1 MEVIGMIEEKST
13 TRQWAEAVLDQAL
26 ALEEGDQLAFQMESE
41 RQLNSYRIQLSR
53 ARDRLSAMI
62 GADALAINIQS
73 KGRVLILSKS
83 GTIPLQGTIF
93 KKSGEVELA
102 PPIKLQVVP
111 IPRPTDIQDISEEEM
126 LRRRELLKAAT
137 EDLHD

>member
-1 MEVIGMIEEKST
+1 MIEEKST
-13 TRQWAEAVLDQAL
+13 TRQWAEAVLDQAME
-26 ALEEGDQLAFQMESE
+26 LEEGDQLAFQMESE

-53 ARDRLSAMI
+53 ARDRLSAVI

-73 KGRVLILSKS
+73 KGKVLILSKS

-111 IPRPTDIQDISEEEM
+111 IPRPVEIQDISEEEM

-137 EDLHD
+137 REMNHE

>member
-1 MEVIGMIEEKST
+1 MIEEKST

-53 ARDRLSAMI
+53 ARDRLSAVI

-111 IPRPTDIQDISEEEM
+111 IPRPVDIQDLSEEEM

-137 EDLHD
+137 EELHD

>member
-1 MEVIGMIEEKST
+1 MIEEKST

-53 ARDRLSAMI
+53 ARDRLSAVI

-83 GTIPLQGTIF
+83 GTIPLQGTIY

-126 LRRRELLKAAT
+126 LRRRALLKAAT
-137 EDLHD
+137 EEISHE

>member
-1 MEVIGMIEEKST
+1 MIEEKST

-53 ARDRLSAMI
+53 ARDRLSAVI

-93 KKSGEVELA
+93 KKSGEVEMA

-126 LRRRELLKAAT
+126 LRRRALLKAAT

>member
-1 MEVIGMIEEKST
+1 MIEEKST

-53 ARDRLSAMI
+53 ARDRLSAVI

-111 IPRPTDIQDISEEEM
+111 IPRPTDIQDLSEEEM
-126 LRRRELLKAAT
+126 LRRRALLKAAA
-137 EDLHD
+137 EEISHEE

>member
-1 MEVIGMIEEKST
+1 MIEEKST

-53 ARDRLSAMI
+53 ARDRLSAVI

-126 LRRRELLKAAT
+126 LRRRALLKAAT
-137 EDLHD
+137 EEIDNV

>member
-1 MEVIGMIEEKST
+1 MIEEKST

-53 ARDRLSAMI
+53 ARDRLSAVI

-111 IPRPTDIQDISEEEM
+111 IPRPTDIQYISEEEM

-137 EDLHD
+137 EELHD

>member
-1 MEVIGMIEEKST
+1 MIEEKST

-53 ARDRLSAMI
+53 ARDRLSASI
-62 GADALAINIQS
+62 GADALMINIQS

-83 GTIPLQGTIF
+83 GTVPLQGTIF

-111 IPRPTDIQDISEEEM
+111 IPRPAEIQDISEEEM

-137 EDLHD
+137 REMSDDN

>member
-1 MEVIGMIEEKST
+1 MIEEKST

-53 ARDRLSAMI
+53 ARDRLSASI
-62 GADALAINIQS
+62 GADALMINIQS

-93 KKSGEVELA
+93 KKSGEVEMA

-111 IPRPTDIQDISEEEM
+111 VPRPASVEDLSEEEM

-137 EDLHD
+137 REMSDE

>member
-1 MEVIGMIEEKST
+1 MIEEKST

-53 ARDRLSAMI
+53 ARDRLSAVI

-93 KKSGEVELA
+93 KKSGEVEMA

-126 LRRRELLKAAT
+126 LRRRALLKAAA
-137 EDLHD
+137 EEISHEE

>member
-1 MEVIGMIEEKST
+1 MIEEKST

-53 ARDRLSAMI
+53 ARDRLSAVI

-111 IPRPTDIQDISEEEM
+111 IPRPVDIQDLSEEEM

>member
-1 MEVIGMIEEKST
+1 MIEEKST

-53 ARDRLSAMI
+53 ARDRLSAVI

-137 EDLHD
+137 MEEMSREE

>member
-1 MEVIGMIEEKST
+1 MIEEKST

-53 ARDRLSAMI
+53 ARDRLSAVI

-93 KKSGEVELA
+93 KKSGEVEMA

-111 IPRPTDIQDISEEEM
+111 IPRPTEIQDISEEEM
-126 LRRRELLKAAT
+126 LRRRALLKAAT

>member
-1 MEVIGMIEEKST
+1 MIEEKST

-53 ARDRLSAMI
+53 ARDRLSAVI

-137 EDLHD
+137 IEEMSREE

>member
-1 MEVIGMIEEKST
+1 MIEEKST

-53 ARDRLSAMI
+53 ARDRLSAVI

-126 LRRRELLKAAT
+126 LRRRALLKAAT
-137 EDLHD
+137 EEISHE